1 MTELEE
7 FKRELQQYI
16 QQSRRLTDL
25 EERSTIKEAPKKKK
39 KEDKESLWSLWI
51 SSNNNTSISGTQ
63 KKRGEEIESLF

>member
-39 KEDKESLWSLWI
+39 EDKESLWSLWI

>member
-39 KEDKESLWSLWI
+39 KKIKKAYGAYGYHQIIIQASLEPRRR
-51 SSNNNTSISGTQ
+51 GV
-63 KKRGEEIESLF
+63 KK